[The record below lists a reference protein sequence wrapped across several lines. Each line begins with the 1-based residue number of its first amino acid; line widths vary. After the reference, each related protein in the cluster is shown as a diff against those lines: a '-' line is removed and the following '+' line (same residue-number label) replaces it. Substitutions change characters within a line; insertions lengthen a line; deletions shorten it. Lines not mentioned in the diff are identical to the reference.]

1 MVLIKNS
8 LCFNYVYDLMNVN
21 YDDAMNEN
29 NDDTMNVNYDDAM
42 NVNYD
47 DLMNENEYT
56 NMEYI
61 YTFNE
66 IKFKEENFLQY
77 VKKNIN
83 EKYLIFVFNRL

>member
-21 YDDAMNEN
+21 YDDAMN
-29 NDDTMNVNYDDAM
+29 V
-42 NVNYD
+42 
-47 DLMNENEYT
+47 NEYT

-66 IKFKEENFLQY
+66 IKFKEEIFLQY
-77 VKKNIN
+77 VNSSI
-83 EKYLIFVFNRL
+83 VFHLWKQKDRVK